1 MTRSADITPVVRLS
15 ASAEQ
20 QLYERSGASRWGLSP
35 DVFATR
41 LRTCVAKRFQGQT
54 APAERET
61 DAVARSLHVE
71 DLALACACALGSDAA
86 WEHFI
91 RELRPA
97 LYTAARQI
105 APAAPQELAD
115 SLYAELFGLEVR
127 DGRRRSLLDYYHGR
141 ARLATWLRAVLAQR
155 HIDSLRASSKTISL
169 DEDERAPD
177 LVDPAPAADPRR
189 ARYMELVQ
197 RALDAALQSLAP
209 RDRLR
214 LRLYYGEGV
223 KLAQIGR
230 ALDEHE
236 ATVSRKLESDPA
248 GDPPLCGT
256 VAAGRPR
263 AVPGRG
269 RGVSGSRG
277 RRSSARISR
286 ALAADDG

>member
-1 MTRSADITPVVRLS
+1 VTRSADITPVVRLS
-15 ASAEQ
+15 APAEQ

-35 DVFATR
+35 DAFSAK

-54 APAERET
+54 APSER
-61 DAVARSLHVE
+61 DADAAARSLHVE
-71 DLALACACALGSDAA
+71 DLALACACSLGSEPA

-97 LYTAARQI
+97 MYAAARQI

-141 ARLATWLRAVLAQR
+141 ARLATWLRTVLAQR
-155 HIDSLRASSKTISL
+155 HADALRAASRTISL
-169 DEDERAPD
+169 DDEERSLEP
-177 LVDPAPAADPRR
+177 VDPAPAADPSR
-189 ARYMELVQ
+189 ARYVELVQ

-230 ALDEHE
+230 ALGEHE
-236 ATVSRKLESDPA
+236 ATVSRKLDRTRQEIRRYVERALQDDHGLAPA
-248 GDPPLCGT
+248 AVEECLAQ
-256 VAAGRPR
+256 AAGAPELE
-263 AVPGRG
+263 
-269 RGVSGSRG
+269 
-277 RRSSARISR
+277 ISR

>member
-1 MTRSADITPVVRLS
+1 LTRSADITPVVRLS

-20 QLYERSGASRWGLSP
+20 QLYERSSASRWGLSP
-35 DVFATR
+35 DAFAAR

-54 APAERET
+54 APAER
-61 DAVARSLHVE
+61 DADVVARSLHVE
-71 DLALACACALGSDAA
+71 DLALACACALGSEPA

-97 LYTAARQI
+97 MYAAARQI
-105 APAAPQELAD
+105 APAGPHELAD

-141 ARLATWLRAVLAQR
+141 ARLATWLRTVLAQR
-155 HIDSLRASSKTISL
+155 HVDALRAASKTVSL
-169 DEDERAPD
+169 DEEERSLDP
-177 LVDPAPAADPRR
+177 VDPAPAVDPRR
-189 ARYMELVQ
+189 ARYVELVQ
-197 RALDAALQSLAP
+197 RALDAALQSLAV

-230 ALDEHE
+230 TLGEHE
-236 ATVSRKLESDPA
+236 ATVSRKLDRTRREIRRYVERALQDDHGLAPA
-248 GDPPLCGT
+248 AVEECLAH
-256 VAAGRPR
+256 AAGAPELE
-263 AVPGRG
+263 
-269 RGVSGSRG
+269 
-277 RRSSARISR
+277 ISR

>member
-1 MTRSADITPVVRLS
+1 VKRSADITPVVRLS

-20 QLYERSGASRWGLSP
+20 QLYERSGASRWALSP
-35 DVFATR
+35 DAFAAR

-54 APAERET
+54 APSER
-61 DAVARSLHVE
+61 DADAAARSLHVE
-71 DLALACACALGSDAA
+71 DLALACACSLGSEPA

-97 LYTAARQI
+97 MYAAARQI

-141 ARLATWLRAVLAQR
+141 ARLATWLRTVLAQR
-155 HIDSLRASSKTISL
+155 HVDALRVSSRTISL
-169 DEDERAPD
+169 DDEERSLEP
-177 LVDPAPAADPRR
+177 VDPVPAADPRR
-189 ARYMELVQ
+189 AQYVELVQ
-197 RALDAALQSLAP
+197 RALDAALQTLAP

-230 ALDEHE
+230 ALGEHE
-236 ATVSRKLESDPA
+236 ATVSRKLDRTRQEIRRYVERALQDDHGLAPA
-248 GDPPLCGT
+248 AVEECLSQ
-256 VAAGRPR
+256 AAGAPELE
-263 AVPGRG
+263 
-269 RGVSGSRG
+269 
-277 RRSSARISR
+277 ISR

>member
-1 MTRSADITPVVRLS
+1 VTRSADITPVVRLS

-35 DVFATR
+35 ETFATK

-54 APAERET
+54 APPER
-61 DAVARSLHVE
+61 DADAAARSLHVE
-71 DLALACACALGSDAA
+71 DLALACACALGSEPA

-97 LYTAARQI
+97 LYAAARQI

-141 ARLATWLRAVLAQR
+141 ARLATWLRTVLAQR
-155 HIDSLRASSKTISL
+155 HVDALRSSSRTISL
-169 DEDERAPD
+169 DADERP
-177 LVDPAPAADPRR
+177 LEPVDPAPAADPER
-189 ARYMELVQ
+189 ARYVEHAQ
-197 RALDAALQSLAP
+197 RALDAALRSLVP

-214 LRLYYGEGV
+214 LRLYHGEGV

-230 ALDEHE
+230 VLGEHE
-236 ATVSRKLESDPA
+236 ATVSRKLDRTRQEIRRYVERALQDDHGLTPA
-248 GDPPLCGT
+248 AVAECL
-256 VAAGRPR
+256 VYAAGAPELE
-263 AVPGRG
+263 
-269 RGVSGSRG
+269 
-277 RRSSARISR
+277 ISR